1 MYKRQLKYVSGRSG
15 SVKSVNEFVQA
26 VQPSTVASTL
36 SLETMRKDVADILDV
51 DLDEV
56 DVEENLIFLGLD
68 SIRVMTL
75 HSRWKALGFNVEL
88 AEMVAL
94 HTIKE
99 WWEATQ
105 ITA

>member
-1 MYKRQLKYVSGRSG
+1 
-15 SVKSVNEFVQA
+15 
-26 VQPSTVASTL
+26 
-36 SLETMRKDVADILDV
+36 MRKDVADILDV

-56 DVEENLIFLGLD
+56 DVDENLIFLGLD

-94 HTIKE
+94 HTIKD

-105 ITA
+105 VTA